1 MIGYVTLEEAKEWLS
16 ERYDIKSL
24 SDEKLTKALYR
35 AFDKIEQIP
44 VRYKGEGKKI
54 FPRKGEQEVPF
65 LVKMAQMLEAYD
77 IVMGKEEGQAQMLN
91 GITSK
96 SIGDMS
102 VSYDKSKKMGLASFS
117 NSQAAQILKRFERK
131 SY

>member
-1 MIGYVTLEEAKEWLS
+1 MIGYVTLEEAKEWLTT
-16 ERYDIKSL
+16 RYDIENIDDKA
-24 SDEKLTKALYR
+24 LTKALYR

-44 VRYKGEGKKI
+44 VRFKGEGEKV
-54 FPRKGEQEVPF
+54 FPRMGEKEVPF
-65 LVKMAQMLEAYD
+65 LVKMAQMLEAYS
-77 IVMGKEEGQAQMLN
+77 IATGKEEEQAQMLN

-102 VSYDKSKKMGLASFS
+102 VAYDKSKKAGLANFC
-117 NSQAAQILKRFERK
+117 NAQAAQTLKRFERK

>member
-16 ERYDIKSL
+16 ERYDIESIE
-24 SDEKLTKALYR
+24 DTTLTKALHR

-44 VRYKGEGKKI
+44 VRFKGEDGKV
-54 FPRKGEQEVPF
+54 FPRMGEKEVPF
-65 LVKMAQMLEAYD
+65 LIKMAQMLEAYS
-77 IVMGKEEGQAQMLN
+77 IATGKEEEQAQMLN

-96 SIGDMS
+96 SIGDMA
-102 VSYDKSKKMGLASFS
+102 VSYDKSKKTGLVNFC
-117 NSQAAQILKRFERK
+117 NPQAAQTLKRFERK

>member
-16 ERYDIKSL
+16 ERYNIKSL

-44 VRYKGEGKKI
+44 VRFKGEGEKV
-54 FPRKGEQEVPF
+54 FPRRGEQEVPF
-65 LVKMAQMLEAYD
+65 LIKMAQMLEAYS
-77 IVMGKEEGQAQMLN
+77 IASGKEEEQAQMLN

-102 VSYDKSKKMGLASFS
+102 VSYDKTKKIGLVNFC
-117 NSQAAQILKRFERK
+117 NSQAAQTLKRFERK

>member
-1 MIGYVTLEEAKEWLS
+1 MIGYVTLEEAKKWLS

-44 VRYKGEGKKI
+44 VRYKGEGEKI

>member
-44 VRYKGEGKKI
+44 VRYKGEGKKV

-65 LVKMAQMLEAYD
+65 LIKMAQMLEAYS
-77 IVMGKEEGQAQMLN
+77 IASGKEEEQAQMLN

-102 VSYDKSKKMGLASFS
+102 VAYDKSKKAGLANFC
-117 NSQAAQILKRFERK
+117 NVQAAQTLKKFERK

>member
-16 ERYDIKSL
+16 ERYDIESIE
-24 SDEKLTKALYR
+24 DTTLTKALHR

-44 VRYKGEGKKI
+44 VRFKGEGEKV
-54 FPRKGEQEVPF
+54 FPRMGEKEVPF
-65 LVKMAQMLEAYD
+65 LVKMAQMLEAYS
-77 IVMGKEEGQAQMLN
+77 IATGKEEEQAQMLN

-102 VSYDKSKKMGLASFS
+102 VAYDKSKKAGLANFC
-117 NSQAAQILKRFERK
+117 NAQAAQTLKKFERK

>member
-44 VRYKGEGKKI
+44 VRYKGEGEKI

-102 VSYDKSKKMGLASFS
+102 VSYDKSKKIGLASFS

>member
-44 VRYKGEGKKI
+44 VRFKGEGKKA
-54 FPRKGEQEVPF
+54 FPRRGEQEVPF
-65 LVKMAQMLEAYD
+65 LIKMAQMLEAYS
-77 IVMGKEEGQAQMLN
+77 IASGKEEEQAQMLN

-102 VSYDKSKKMGLASFS
+102 VSYDKTKKVGLANFC
-117 NSQAAQILKRFERK
+117 NSQAAQTLKRFERK